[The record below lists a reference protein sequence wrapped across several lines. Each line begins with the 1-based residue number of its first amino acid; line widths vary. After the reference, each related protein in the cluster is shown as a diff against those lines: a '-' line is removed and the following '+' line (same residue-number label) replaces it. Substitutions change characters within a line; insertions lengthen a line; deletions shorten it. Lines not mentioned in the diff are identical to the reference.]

1 MIKEKNEETGEVKV
15 IFSSE
20 EFKKLKIFG
29 GAAAVLLILSISLA
43 GWAGYSTNALHA
55 ENELYRSQLKM
66 ADEKMQ
72 ALENKAKTVEKISG
86 QLQELVRTNGGTVP
100 ENTGMGT
107 GGIGGAS
114 TVPDIAKTA
123 GNKKEDDEKI
133 AVSET
138 PGELLKEMRR
148 LDERLDKQIRLV
160 VALRSE
166 FMNQAYGAVSSV
178 VNPTA
183 ETPNI
188 WPVAGSISS
197 YYGYRTS
204 PGGIGS
210 TFHEGVDI
218 AGDYG
223 TPISATA
230 AGTVTQAGWVGGY
243 GYLVEVK
250 HADGIVTRYG
260 HNSAV
265 LVYEG
270 QHVDQGSMIALMG
283 STGNSTGPHCH
294 YEVRIHGEAVD
305 PMYFLPQN
313 YCCLLYTSPS
323 PRD

>member
-188 WPVAGSISS
+188 WPVAGPISS

-305 PMYFLPQN
+305 PMYFLPQS
-313 YCCLLYTSPS
+313 Y
-323 PRD
+323 

>member
-29 GAAAVLLILSISLA
+29 CAAAVLLILSISLA

-160 VALRSE
+160 VALHSE

-188 WPVAGSISS
+188 WPVAGPISS

-305 PMYFLPQN
+305 PMYFLP
-313 YCCLLYTSPS
+313 
-323 PRD
+323 

>member
-1 MIKEKNEETGEVKV
+1 MTGEWMIKEKNEETGEVKV

-114 TVPDIAKTA
+114 TVPDIAKTT

-188 WPVAGSISS
+188 WPVAGPISS

-313 YCCLLYTSPS
+313 Y
-323 PRD
+323 

>member
-188 WPVAGSISS
+188 CPVAGPISS

-313 YCCLLYTSPS
+313 Y
-323 PRD
+323 

>member
-29 GAAAVLLILSISLA
+29 GAAAVLLVLSISLA

-148 LDERLDKQIRLV
+148 LDELLDKQIRLV

-188 WPVAGSISS
+188 WPVAGPISS

-313 YCCLLYTSPS
+313 Y
-323 PRD
+323 

>member
-188 WPVAGSISS
+188 WPVAGPISS
-197 YYGYRTS
+197 YYGYRIS

-230 AGTVTQAGWVGGY
+230 AGTVTQAGWGGGY

-294 YEVRIHGEAVD
+294 YEVRINGEAVD
-305 PMYFLPQN
+305 PMYFLPQS
-313 YCCLLYTSPS
+313 Y
-323 PRD
+323 

>member
-114 TVPDIAKTA
+114 NVPDIAKTA

-148 LDERLDKQIRLV
+148 LDELLDKQIRLV

-188 WPVAGSISS
+188 WPVAGPISS

-313 YCCLLYTSPS
+313 Y
-323 PRD
+323 

>member
-29 GAAAVLLILSISLA
+29 GAAAVLLILSAGLA
-43 GWAGYSTNALHA
+43 GWAAYSTTALHA

-100 ENTGMGT
+100 VITGT
-107 GGIGGAS
+107 GGFGGAS
-114 TVPDIAKTA
+114 TVPDIAKTT
-123 GNKKEDDEKI
+123 GNKKKDDEKI

-166 FMNQAYGAVSSV
+166 FMNQAYGTVSSV
-178 VNPTA
+178 LNPTA

-188 WPVAGSISS
+188 WPVTGPISS

-230 AGTVTQAGWVGGY
+230 AGTVTKAGWVGGY
-243 GYLVEVK
+243 GYLVEVR

-305 PMYFLPQN
+305 PMYFLPQS
-313 YCCLLYTSPS
+313 Y
-323 PRD
+323 

>member
-188 WPVAGSISS
+188 WPVAGPISS

-250 HADGIVTRYG
+250 HDDGIVTRYG

-305 PMYFLPQN
+305 PMYFLPQS
-313 YCCLLYTSPS
+313 Y
-323 PRD
+323 

>member
-43 GWAGYSTNALHA
+43 GWAGYSTNALHT

-178 VNPTA
+178 VNHTA

-188 WPVAGSISS
+188 WPVAGPISS

-230 AGTVTQAGWVGGY
+230 AGTVTKAGWVGGY
-243 GYLVEVK
+243 GYLVEVR

-305 PMYFLPQN
+305 PMYFLPQS
-313 YCCLLYTSPS
+313 Y
-323 PRD
+323 

>member
-43 GWAGYSTNALHA
+43 GWAGYSTNALHT

-138 PGELLKEMRR
+138 PGDLLKEMRR

-188 WPVAGSISS
+188 WPVAGPISS

-230 AGTVTQAGWVGGY
+230 AGTVTKAGWVGGY
-243 GYLVEVK
+243 GYLVEVR

-305 PMYFLPQN
+305 PMYFLPQS
-313 YCCLLYTSPS
+313 Y
-323 PRD
+323 

>member
-43 GWAGYSTNALHA
+43 GWAGY
-55 ENELYRSQLKM
+55 ELYRSQLKM

-188 WPVAGSISS
+188 WPVAGPISS
-197 YYGYRTS
+197 YYGYRIS

-313 YCCLLYTSPS
+313 Y
-323 PRD
+323 

>member
-43 GWAGYSTNALHA
+43 GWAGYSTNALHT

-188 WPVAGSISS
+188 WPVAGPISS

-243 GYLVEVK
+243 GYLVEVR

-313 YCCLLYTSPS
+313 Y
-323 PRD
+323 

>member
-123 GNKKEDDEKI
+123 GDKKEDDEKI

-188 WPVAGSISS
+188 WPVAGPISS

-313 YCCLLYTSPS
+313 Y
-323 PRD
+323 

>member
-29 GAAAVLLILSISLA
+29 GAAAVLLILSISL
-43 GWAGYSTNALHA
+43 AGYSTNALHA

-123 GNKKEDDEKI
+123 GDKKEDDEKI

-160 VALRSE
+160 VALHSE

-188 WPVAGSISS
+188 WPVAGPISS

-313 YCCLLYTSPS
+313 Y
-323 PRD
+323 

>member
-29 GAAAVLLILSISLA
+29 GVAAVLLILSISLA
-43 GWAGYSTNALHA
+43 GWAGYSTNVLHA

-188 WPVAGSISS
+188 WPVAGPISS

-313 YCCLLYTSPS
+313 Y
-323 PRD
+323 

>member
-188 WPVAGSISS
+188 WPVAGPISS
-197 YYGYRTS
+197 YYGFRTS

-313 YCCLLYTSPS
+313 Y
-323 PRD
+323 

>member
-43 GWAGYSTNALHA
+43 GWAGYSTNALHT

-188 WPVAGSISS
+188 WPVAGPISS

-210 TFHEGVDI
+210 TFHDGVDI

-283 STGNSTGPHCH
+283 STGNSTGSHCH

-313 YCCLLYTSPS
+313 Y
-323 PRD
+323 

>member
-43 GWAGYSTNALHA
+43 GWAGYSTNALHT

-188 WPVAGSISS
+188 WPVAGPISS

-230 AGTVTQAGWVGGY
+230 AGTVTKAGWVGGY
-243 GYLVEVK
+243 GYLVEVR

-305 PMYFLPQN
+305 PMYFLP
-313 YCCLLYTSPS
+313 L
-323 PRD
+323 

>member
-114 TVPDIAKTA
+114 TVPDIAKTT
-123 GNKKEDDEKI
+123 GNKKKDDEKI

-148 LDERLDKQIRLV
+148 LDELLDKQIRLV

-188 WPVAGSISS
+188 WPVAGPISS

-313 YCCLLYTSPS
+313 Y
-323 PRD
+323 

>member
-123 GNKKEDDEKI
+123 GDKKEDDEKI

-178 VNPTA
+178 VNSTA

-188 WPVAGSISS
+188 WPVAGPISS

-313 YCCLLYTSPS
+313 Y
-323 PRD
+323 

>member
-86 QLQELVRTNGGTVP
+86 QLQELVRTNGVTVP

-188 WPVAGSISS
+188 WPVAGPISS

-265 LVYEG
+265 LVCEG

-313 YCCLLYTSPS
+313 Y
-323 PRD
+323 

>member
-100 ENTGMGT
+100 ENAEMGT

-188 WPVAGSISS
+188 WPVAGPISS

-313 YCCLLYTSPS
+313 Y
-323 PRD
+323 

>member
-148 LDERLDKQIRLV
+148 LDELLDKQIRLV

-188 WPVAGSISS
+188 WPVAGPISS

-230 AGTVTQAGWVGGY
+230 AGTVTQAGWGGGY

-313 YCCLLYTSPS
+313 Y
-323 PRD
+323 

>member
-148 LDERLDKQIRLV
+148 LDELLDKQIRLV

-188 WPVAGSISS
+188 WPVAGPISS

-210 TFHEGVDI
+210 TFHEGVDV

-313 YCCLLYTSPS
+313 Y
-323 PRD
+323 

>member
-1 MIKEKNEETGEVKV
+1 MIKKKNEETGEVKV

-133 AVSET
+133 DVSET

-188 WPVAGSISS
+188 WPVAGPISS

-313 YCCLLYTSPS
+313 Y
-323 PRD
+323 

>member
-123 GNKKEDDEKI
+123 GDKKEDDEKI

-160 VALRSE
+160 VALHSE
-166 FMNQAYGAVSSV
+166 FMNQAYGAVRSV

-188 WPVAGSISS
+188 WPVAGPISS

-305 PMYFLPQN
+305 PMYFLPQS
-313 YCCLLYTSPS
+313 Y
-323 PRD
+323 

>member
-133 AVSET
+133 DVSET

-188 WPVAGSISS
+188 WPVAGPISS

-230 AGTVTQAGWVGGY
+230 AGTVTKAGWVGGY
-243 GYLVEVK
+243 GYLVEVR

-305 PMYFLPQN
+305 PMYFLPQS
-313 YCCLLYTSPS
+313 Y
-323 PRD
+323 

>member
-43 GWAGYSTNALHA
+43 GWAGYSTNVLHA

-160 VALRSE
+160 VALHSE

-188 WPVAGSISS
+188 WPVAGPISS

-313 YCCLLYTSPS
+313 Y
-323 PRD
+323 

>member
-29 GAAAVLLILSISLA
+29 GAAAVLLILSAGLA
-43 GWAGYSTNALHA
+43 GWAAYSTTALHA

-100 ENTGMGT
+100 ENTGT

-114 TVPDIAKTA
+114 TDPDIAKTT
-123 GNKKEDDEKI
+123 GNKKKDDEKI

-166 FMNQAYGAVSSV
+166 FMNQAYGTVSSV
-178 VNPTA
+178 LNPTA

-188 WPVAGSISS
+188 WPVAGPISS

-243 GYLVEVK
+243 GYLVEVR

-294 YEVRIHGEAVD
+294 YEVRINGEAVD
-305 PMYFLPQN
+305 PMYFLPQS
-313 YCCLLYTSPS
+313 Y
-323 PRD
+323 

>member
-43 GWAGYSTNALHA
+43 GWVGYSTNALHA

-188 WPVAGSISS
+188 WPVAGPISS
-197 YYGYRTS
+197 YYGYRIS

-243 GYLVEVK
+243 GYLVEVR

-305 PMYFLPQN
+305 PMYFLPQS
-313 YCCLLYTSPS
+313 Y
-323 PRD
+323 

>member
-20 EFKKLKIFG
+20 EFKKLKIFDV
-29 GAAAVLLILSISLA
+29 ASAVLLILSISLA

-133 AVSET
+133 DVSET

-188 WPVAGSISS
+188 WPVAGPISS

-305 PMYFLPQN
+305 PMYFLPQS
-313 YCCLLYTSPS
+313 Y
-323 PRD
+323 

>member
-123 GNKKEDDEKI
+123 GDKKEDDEKI

-188 WPVAGSISS
+188 WPVAGPISS

-294 YEVRIHGEAVD
+294 YEVRINGEAVD
-305 PMYFLPQN
+305 PMYFLPRN
-313 YCCLLYTSPS
+313 Y
-323 PRD
+323 

>member
-148 LDERLDKQIRLV
+148 LDELLDKQIRLV
-160 VALRSE
+160 VALRTE

-188 WPVAGSISS
+188 WPVAGPISS

-313 YCCLLYTSPS
+313 Y
-323 PRD
+323 

>member
-148 LDERLDKQIRLV
+148 LDELLDKQIRLV

-188 WPVAGSISS
+188 WPVAGPISS

-294 YEVRIHGEAVD
+294 YEVRINGEAVD

-313 YCCLLYTSPS
+313 Y
-323 PRD
+323 

>member
-29 GAAAVLLILSISLA
+29 GTAAVLLILSISLA

-188 WPVAGSISS
+188 WPVAGPISS

-313 YCCLLYTSPS
+313 Y
-323 PRD
+323 

>member
-123 GNKKEDDEKI
+123 GDKKEDDEKI

-160 VALRSE
+160 VALHSE

-188 WPVAGSISS
+188 WPVAGPISS

-294 YEVRIHGEAVD
+294 YEVRINGEAVD
-305 PMYFLPQN
+305 PMYFLPQS
-313 YCCLLYTSPS
+313 Y
-323 PRD
+323 

>member
-43 GWAGYSTNALHA
+43 GWAGYNTNALHA

-123 GNKKEDDEKI
+123 GDKKEDDEKI

-166 FMNQAYGAVSSV
+166 FMNQAYGTVSSV
-178 VNPTA
+178 LNPTA

-188 WPVAGSISS
+188 WPVTGPISS

-243 GYLVEVK
+243 GYLVEVR

-313 YCCLLYTSPS
+313 Y
-323 PRD
+323 

>member
-43 GWAGYSTNALHA
+43 GWAGYSTNVLHA

-123 GNKKEDDEKI
+123 GDKKEDDEKI

-160 VALRSE
+160 VALHSE
-166 FMNQAYGAVSSV
+166 FMNQAYGAGSSV

-188 WPVAGSISS
+188 WPVAGPISS

-313 YCCLLYTSPS
+313 Y
-323 PRD
+323 